1 MLKEQFFHALTANL
15 NCNRARLKCLVLL
28 VTAVIR
34 HRTVN
39 LAILSTTDD
48 GKCCSNESR
57 YRRFQDFFLRFALCL
72 PSVSKLILQRLPK
85 PPCGYLLAIDRTN
98 WQFGRKDI
106 NFLVIAIVVGNVSI
120 PLVWKVLPERTK
132 GGNSNVS
139 QRIDLME
146 QLLKHLDP
154 GEIHALTMD
163 REFTGK
169 RWLQWLDQ
177 NEIAYVLR
185 IKSNTVVGKH
195 LAREH
200 AASSRRNL
208 KSKRKVFGFGLE
220 LFFACKSIRQGA
232 RSSHLMVVSN
242 RFRDKEAL
250 ALYRKRWGVE
260 RLFGHLKRKGF
271 DLESTHLTDP
281 AKLEKLFA
289 VVVIAF
295 LFSFAWGCHLRQTRK
310 KSSAASTRKSLFR
323 VGLEDI
329 LNLIGQRLHQ
339 PRDPRRISEFI
350 RWLRQPQFA
359 SIFLV

>member
-1 MLKEQFFHALTANL
+1 M
-15 NCNRARLKCLVLL
+15 
-28 VTAVIR
+28 
-34 HRTVN
+34 RT
-39 LAILSTTDD
+39 S
-48 GKCCSNESR
+48 C
-57 YRRFQDFFLRFALCL
+57 
-72 PSVSKLILQRLPK
+72 
-85 PPCGYLLAIDRTN
+85 
-98 WQFGRKDI
+98 
-106 NFLVIAIVVGNVSI
+106 
-120 PLVWKVLPERTK
+120 
-132 GGNSNVS
+132 
-139 QRIDLME
+139 
-146 QLLKHLDP
+146 
-154 GEIHALTMD
+154 
-163 REFTGK
+163 
-169 RWLQWLDQ
+169 WLQWLDQ

-295 LFSFAWGCHLRQTRK
+295 LFSYLRP
-310 KSSAASTRKSLFR
+310 ARKSANCCNNCAAIHFLAINSKP
-323 VGLEDI
+323 L
-329 LNLIGQRLHQ
+329 
-339 PRDPRRISEFI
+339 PTASRRKSPMAWTHIK
-350 RWLRQPQFA
+350 PKKP
-359 SIFLV
+359 